1 MSGNISQRLRDE
13 IENEILTGQWE
24 PGDRLDEVALAN
36 RFGVSRTPIREALLQ
51 LSTAGLVEVRPRR
64 GAIVASVGA
73 ERLIEMFEVMAELE
87 GLAGRLAARRH
98 TDADMQAIMDTH
110 EACRRAAGA
119 GDSDAY
125 YYENE
130 RFHFAIYQASHSQFL
145 FEQCSALH
153 RRLKP
158 YRRLQLRVRNRVAR
172 SFAEHEQVV
181 AALLDGSEDAA
192 GRALHDHVA
201 IQGARFSDFIA
212 SLSDARP
219 RSAIAGS
226 R

>member
-1 MSGNISQRLRDE
+1 MSNLSQRLRDE
-13 IENEILTGQWE
+13 IENEILTGQLV
-24 PGDRLDEVALAN
+24 PGHRLDEVALAN

-51 LSTAGLVEVRPRR
+51 LSAAGLIEMRPRR
-64 GAIVASVGA
+64 GAMVASVGT

-87 GLAGRLAARRH
+87 GLAGRLATRRH
-98 TDADMQAIMDTH
+98 TDADTNAILEAH

-130 RFHFAIYQASHSQFL
+130 RFHYAIYHASHNQFL

-181 AALLDGSEDAA
+181 VALLAGDGAKASA
-192 GRALHDHVA
+192 ALHDHVA
-201 IQGARFSDFIA
+201 IQGERFSDFVASIA
-212 SLSDARP
+212 QSRDA
-219 RSAIAGS
+219 SARTGS
-226 R
+226 

>member
-1 MSGNISQRLRDE
+1 
-13 IENEILTGQWE
+13 
-24 PGDRLDEVALAN
+24 
-36 RFGVSRTPIREALLQ
+36 
-51 LSTAGLVEVRPRR
+51 
-64 GAIVASVGA
+64 
-73 ERLIEMFEVMAELE
+73 
-87 GLAGRLAARRH
+87 
-98 TDADMQAIMDTH
+98 MQAIMDTH

-158 YRRLQLRVRNRVAR
+158 YRRLQLRVRNRVAK

-192 GRALHDHVA
+192 SRALHDDVA
-201 IQGARFSDFIA
+201 IQGERFSDFIA

-219 RSAIAGS
+219 RSCDCQFEIDRNRARGQVRLPPLLARRIVVEICGS
-226 R
+226 QEARLVPSRICPALCLRQLRYWSGPVIPYR